1 MEYEEFKSEL
11 IKQLK
16 KIDIEISIWR
26 NTKIHNHNIFK
37 LRKSKLFARI

>member
-16 KIDIEISIWR
+16 KIDIEIDEEKVI
-26 NTKIHNHNIFK
+26 NI
-37 LRKSKLFARI
+37 

>member
-16 KIDIEISIWR
+16 KVDIEIDEEKESSFI
-26 NTKIHNHNIFK
+26 NI
-37 LRKSKLFARI
+37 

>member
-16 KIDIEISIWR
+16 KIDIEIDEEKVIKFYKYMNLLIEW
-26 NTKIHNHNIFK
+26 NKK
-37 LRKSKLFARI
+37 